1 MNTSITV
8 SLVEK
13 DLWMEVYPYME
24 MIARKTPLFP
34 ALKFSLTGLES
45 DQEYKIFVSL
55 ERHGDPKRF
64 SFDKEAFDWKESKRG
79 YKKPHQTKIIEHSL
93 GIQSGETWMKG
104 PVEFRKIKISAKK
117 EDQNKDNILPVHTHH
132 KYIPV
137 IRIMNVN
144 TNMESTFHIEEAQFI
159 PVTIYSNKIMGSW
172 KSRYNKYTT
181 FRHGGKGKRKVSG
194 GEPKAKRSKKGG
206 LKKKPIRSEDT
217 APMANSSIPTTSNG
231 ILTPT
236 ANFNTPMT
244 FHSMI
249 PTDPMQAFPYGQAP
263 YCTPM
268 APSMN
273 GYDSQWN
280 YQYPMDYQNYNQ
292 FYNYPVFNPYSDPT
306 FSVNSTFNSP
316 QSSSSTSTPSPVTFN
331 SENIPPPV
339 HYPQI

>member
-1 MNTSITV
+1 MNTSIAV

-34 ALKFSLTGLES
+34 ALKFSLSGLEK
-45 DQEYKIFVSL
+45 DQEYKVFISL
-55 ERHGDPKRF
+55 ERHGEPKRF

-117 EDQNKDNILPVHTHH
+117 EDQNKDNVLLVHTHH

-181 FRHGGKGKRKVSG
+181 FRHGGKGKRKAVG
-194 GEPKAKRSKKGG
+194 GEPKSKRSKKGG
-206 LKKKPIRSEDT
+206 LKIKPIQSAE
-217 APMANSSIPTTSNG
+217 AVPMANSSTPTTSNG
-231 ILTPT
+231 MLTPT
-236 ANFNTPMT
+236 ANFNIQTP
-244 FHSMI
+244 FHAMN
-249 PTDPMQAFPYGQAP
+249 PTAQMQALPYGQAP
-263 YCTPM
+263 YFDPM
-268 APSMN
+268 APPMN
-273 GYDSQWN
+273 GYNYQWN
-280 YQYPMDYQNYNQ
+280 YPMDYQNYNYY
-292 FYNYPVFNPYSDPT
+292 YNYPVFNPYSDPT
-306 FSVNSTFNSP
+306 FTVNSTFASP
-316 QSSSSTSTPSPVTFN
+316 QSSSPSTSTPSPVTFN

-339 HYPQI
+339 HFPQF

>member
-1 MNTSITV
+1 MSTSISV

-24 MIARKTPLFP
+24 MIARSSKLCPEI
-34 ALKFSLTGLES
+34 KFSLAGLEK

-64 SFDKEAFDWKESKRG
+64 SFDKEAMIWKESKRG

-104 PVEFRKIKISAKK
+104 PVEFPEIKISAKK
-117 EDQNKDNILPVHTHH
+117 EDQNKDNVLPVHTHH

-172 KSRYNKYTT
+172 KSRNNKYTT
-181 FRHGGKGKRKVSG
+181 FRHGGKGKRKASG
-194 GEPKAKRSKKGG
+194 GEPKAKRSRKGAG
-206 LKKKPIRSEDT
+206 KKKQIQAKEV
-217 APMANSSIPTTSNG
+217 APLGSTSTPTTSNG
-231 ILTPT
+231 MLTPT
-236 ANFNTPMT
+236 ANFNTPTT
-244 FHSMI
+244 FH
-249 PTDPMQAFPYGQAP
+249 TAQMQFQPYGQTP
-263 YCTPM
+263 YFDPM
-268 APSMN
+268 PASMN
-273 GYDSQWN
+273 GYNTQWN
-280 YQYPMDYQNYNQ
+280 NQYPMDYFNYNHY
-292 FYNYPVFNPYSDPT
+292 YNYPVFNPYSDPT
-306 FSVNSTFNSP
+306 FTVNSTFASP
-316 QSSSSTSTPSPVTFN
+316 QSSASSSSTPSPVTF

-339 HYPQI
+339 HYPHF